1 MRTIYSVQK
10 WIHLRSLSITF
21 FAYWSI
27 FDKCSDFEC
36 FEVDIVI
43 FLFVFMT
50 QLLFVLLCDTY
61 VIESTSQLFS
71 FCHNV
76 SLYVIVFLSSLPNTT
91 CSTISAKN
99 IVLCTN

>member
-1 MRTIYSVQK
+1 MRTHIQCTKVDT
-10 WIHLRSLSITF
+10 LTF

-76 SLYVIVFLSSLPNTT
+76 SLYVIVFFVQPS
-91 CSTISAKN
+91 
-99 IVLCTN
+99 